1 MAEPAIDIRDLQ
13 VRRGGR
19 DIVHGLDL
27 RIPSGRITGLLG
39 PSGGGKTTL
48 MRAIVGSQRIS
59 DGTVSVLGRPAGSRE
74 LRRTVG
80 YVTQAASVYDDLT
93 VRQNVSYFARIVGAS
108 RTDIDR
114 VINQVDLGEYLA
126 HRVDRLSG
134 GQRNRVSLAVAL
146 LGDPQL
152 LILDEPTVGLDP
164 VLRRDL
170 WNIFRALAD
179 AGKTLLVSSH
189 VMDEAARCDDLIL
202 LRDGAVV
209 AHDTPANL
217 LARTHTSDYAEAFLA
232 IIEGRAA

>member
-1 MAEPAIDIRDLQ
+1 M
-13 VRRGGR
+13 
-19 DIVHGLDL
+19 
-27 RIPSGRITGLLG
+27 
-39 PSGGGKTTL
+39 
-48 MRAIVGSQRIS
+48 
-59 DGTVSVLGRPAGSRE
+59 
-74 LRRTVG
+74 
-80 YVTQAASVYDDLT
+80 
-93 VRQNVSYFARIVGAS
+93 GAS

-146 LGDPQL
+146 LGDPHL

-202 LRDGAVV
+202 LRDGEVV

-232 IIEGRAA
+232 FIEGRAT